1 MSRPV
6 DAGLAAGVLSGMV
19 GESGA
24 RGVILT
30 DEAGMMLHW
39 AGDVAGTRAET
50 LAVLAVNAFVAAREA
65 ARLAGV
71 GVAGEFWQRGA
82 CGGYG
87 VLSAGSRHRLVVVY
101 DSAHAE
107 GAVAFGVRGL
117 LPRLQA
123 VLAAERDARPP
134 AVAPGMAPFAREAV
148 EDGSLVPGYESSWKA
163 RGIG

>member
-1 MSRPV
+1 
-6 DAGLAAGVLSGMV
+6 LAAGVLGRMV
-19 GESGA
+19 AESGA

-30 DEAGMMLHW
+30 DEAGMMLHR
-39 AGDVAGTRAET
+39 AGDVPGTRAET

-87 VLSAGSRHRLVVVY
+87 VLSAGPGHRLVVVY
-101 DSAHAE
+101 DAAHAE

-123 VLAAERDARPP
+123 VLAAEHEARPP
-134 AVAPGMAPFAREAV
+134 VATPGVAPFAREAV
-148 EDGSLVPGYESSWKA
+148 EDSCLVPGDESSWKA